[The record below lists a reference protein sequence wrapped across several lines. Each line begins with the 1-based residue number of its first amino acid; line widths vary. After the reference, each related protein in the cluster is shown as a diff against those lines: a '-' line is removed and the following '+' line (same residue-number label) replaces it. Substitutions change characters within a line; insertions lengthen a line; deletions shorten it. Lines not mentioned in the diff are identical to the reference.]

1 MSEWNL
7 SDPDQR
13 SQAAA
18 DYVLG
23 LLDKTDKAR
32 FEALL
37 AMSHD
42 AQQDIQHWREHL
54 DILNDQ
60 LEPVKPPARVW
71 QKISEA
77 TRPAGLWSSLRFWQG
92 LGASGFAAA
101 MMLAVTFWITP
112 PETIGG
118 MDYVYVV
125 QGSGSQTEWIVNA
138 SLEKDMVY
146 VEAIQPDEL
155 PEGKA
160 CELWLMVAGREPVS
174 LGLLPKQGMHQ
185 IPISPEWREAVKNS
199 PLVITLEGMQG
210 APNGFDMG
218 PVVTKGQWTPI
229 NKHNSI

>member
-13 SQAAA
+13 SETAA

-23 LLDKTDKAR
+23 LLDKTEKAR

-42 AQQDIQHWREHL
+42 AQQDVQLWREHL

-60 LEPVKPPARVW
+60 LEPVKPSARVW
-71 QKISEA
+71 KKISET
-77 TRPAGLWSSLRFWQG
+77 TRPKGLLSNLRFWQG

-101 MMLAVTFWITP
+101 LALAVTFWITP
-112 PETIGG
+112 PGSTG

-125 QGSGSQTEWIVNA
+125 QGEGSQTEWIVNA
-138 SLEKDMVY
+138 SMEKNMVF
-146 VEAIQPDEL
+146 VEAVKPDDL

-174 LGLLPKQGMHQ
+174 LGLLPKQGINR
-185 IPISPEWREAVKNS
+185 IPIDPEWREAVKNS
-199 PLVITLEGMQG
+199 PLVITLEGQQG
-210 APNGFDMG
+210 APSGFDMG
-218 PVVTKGQWTPI
+218 PVVTKGQWTGL
-229 NKHNSI
+229 